1 MDSRIERSRLL
12 YERIAFDGDSSG
24 LQIAERELDGV
35 EADLALAR
43 GRLAHGRFLRDG
55 QEDPQELALFDRA
68 AELYEAL
75 DDSRGAAEALLWIGI
90 FHQLVRHDD
99 DAAMPALHQSREL
112 AERAGDQLTLSY
124 ALRHLGIAEHRAGRL
139 DTAREHLE
147 ESTRLRREVEFLPGV
162 AANLVGLSYIAAAQG
177 RRDDAMTAAAEASR
191 IAESTGALA
200 IARQAEEAQ
209 TCI

>member
-1 MDSRIERSRLL
+1 MDSRIERSRQL
-12 YERIAFDGDSSG
+12 YERMAFDGDGSG
-24 LQIAERELDGV
+24 LPIAERELDGV

-55 QEDPQELALFDRA
+55 QEDPQELAFFARA

-90 FHQLVRHDD
+90 FHQFIRDDD
-99 DAAMPALHQSREL
+99 DAAMPALHRSREL
-112 AERAGDQLTLSY
+112 AEQAGDRLGLSY

-147 ESTRLRREVEFLPGV
+147 ESTRLRREVDFLPGV

-177 RRDDAMTAAAEASR
+177 RRDDAMTAAAEAGR
-191 IAESTGALA
+191 IAGSTGALA
-200 IARQAEEAQ
+200 IARQAEEAL
-209 TCI
+209 IRI